1 MNWSKAWQP
10 ELHFQSTV
18 VMLLLL
24 LLCTNHSLAV
34 HSTVVTVGSIKREPP
49 LLQIVAVIPT
59 EYNSESNN
67 ITELT
72 PDWKKGE
79 EILPGALLAAKEISE
94 VLSCYRFN
102 VILVRVPQCELSEG
116 IVPFAKELTSNNPI
130 IGIVGYFCHN
140 IAQHLSR
147 LVQYGVANVVQISA
161 NDDSDSNL
169 QHSILPIR
177 ESMASATAHL
187 LDYLGWKKIAV
198 ISNQHPNF
206 IDSRH
211 AFLKSAEEHS
221 IQIAFFQ
228 ETFQFHS
235 PIDHLRELQMFGIKI
250 VVAFVPPFEAVDIL
264 CTAYLNGFE
273 WPDYAWIFTDMSK
286 PTVLKPNCQP
296 EAINNAIFL
305 HANFNVSEVLPSG
318 FTSSMFYDAFTEQ
331 PEKSSDLYA
340 NVLYDSIW
348 AVALAINRSLCVL
361 NEFPSTTFIR
371 RKQGLGL

>member
-34 HSTVVTVGSIKREPP
+34 RSTVVTVGSIKREPP

-79 EILPGALLAAKEISE
+79 EILLPGALLAAKEISE
-94 VLSCYRFN
+94 VLSCYQFN
-102 VILVRVPQCELSEG
+102 VILVRDPQCELSEG

-161 NDDSDSNL
+161 NDGSDSNL
-169 QHSILPIR
+169 QHSI
-177 ESMASATAHL
+177 S
-187 LDYLGWKKIAV
+187 YLYG
-198 ISNQHPNF
+198 NQWP
-206 IDSRH
+206 
-211 AFLKSAEEHS
+211 
-221 IQIAFFQ
+221 QQ
-228 ETFQFHS
+228 QPTYW
-235 PIDHLRELQMFGIKI
+235 I
-250 VVAFVPPFEAVDIL
+250 V
-264 CTAYLNGFE
+264 
-273 WPDYAWIFTDMSK
+273 
-286 PTVLKPNCQP
+286 
-296 EAINNAIFL
+296 
-305 HANFNVSEVLPSG
+305 
-318 FTSSMFYDAFTEQ
+318 
-331 PEKSSDLYA
+331 
-340 NVLYDSIW
+340 
-348 AVALAINRSLCVL
+348 
-361 NEFPSTTFIR
+361 
-371 RKQGLGL
+371 